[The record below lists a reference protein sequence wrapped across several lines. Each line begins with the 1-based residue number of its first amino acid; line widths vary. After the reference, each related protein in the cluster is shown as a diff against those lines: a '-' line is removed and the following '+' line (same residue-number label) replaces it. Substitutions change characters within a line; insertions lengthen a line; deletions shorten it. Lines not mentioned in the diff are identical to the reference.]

1 MSNMKRRWIWID
13 TIRKLTEIKSDVA
26 SSRIICLDTEY
37 DSFRYFNDKLC
48 LIQLKTERMTYLL
61 DPLNGLDISF
71 LGEPFADPGVLKVLH
86 AGDNDIRLLKRD
98 YGFEFRNIFDTHR
111 AAYILGNHYLALS
124 KLITD
129 YLGVEFSKKKTIQR
143 SQWDNRPL
151 TEEQM
156 AYAALDTAYLPAL
169 YERLASDIQEKG
181 LGQMAAAHFE
191 NIASLTWRAKDL
203 DPQGHKK
210 IKGYLTL
217 NAEQKIIL
225 KKLFGWR
232 FRKARDANRAAFM
245 VMSDQNLLALSKI
258 KAQSRDDLAYAGI
271 LSNDKIGQHG
281 DEIINIISGAD
292 KKSADG
298 IRTASRTA

>member
-1 MSNMKRRWIWID
+1 MKRRWIWID
-13 TIRKLTEIKSDVA
+13 TARKLTEIKSDVA
-26 SSRIICLDTEY
+26 STCIICLDTEY

-71 LGEPFADPGVLKVLH
+71 LGKPFADPNVLKVLH

-169 YERLASDIQEKG
+169 YERLALDIQEKG

-225 KKLFGWR
+225 KRLFGWR

-258 KAQSRDDLAYAGI
+258 KAQNRDDLAHAGI
-271 LSNDKIGQHG
+271 LSNDKICQHG
-281 DEIINIISGAD
+281 DEIIDIISGAD
-292 KKSADG
+292 KSAAG

>member
-1 MSNMKRRWIWID
+1 MKRRWIWID
-13 TIRKLTEIKSDVA
+13 TVRKLTEIKSDIA

-71 LGEPFADPGVLKVLH
+71 LGKSFADPNVLKVLH

-98 YGFEFRNIFDTHR
+98 YGFEFCNIFDTHR

-129 YLGVEFSKKKTIQR
+129 YLGIEFSKKKTIQR

-169 YERLASDIQEKG
+169 YERLAADIQEKG
-181 LGQMAAAHFE
+181 LDRMAAAHFE
-191 NIASLTWRAKDL
+191 NIAALTWRAKDL

-217 NAEQKIIL
+217 NAEQKILL

-232 FRKARDANRAAFM
+232 FHRARDANRAAFM

-258 KAQSRDDLAYAGI
+258 KIQCRDDLVNAGI
-271 LSNDKIGQHG
+271 LSHDKIAQHG
-281 DEIINIISGAD
+281 ADIVGLMSGAE
-292 KKSADG
+292 KSADG

>member
-1 MSNMKRRWIWID
+1 MKRRWIWID

>member
-1 MSNMKRRWIWID
+1 MKRRWIWID

-71 LGEPFADPGVLKVLH
+71 LGEPFADPDVLKVLH

-217 NAEQKIIL
+217 SAEQKIIL

-245 VMSDQNLLALSKI
+245 VMSDQNLFALSKI
-258 KAQSRDDLAYAGI
+258 KVQSRDDLAHAGI

-281 DEIINIISGAD
+281 DEIIDIISGAD